1 MSGTYGLRRAFLE
14 MAKEMPELLDTLF
27 RHPSTMI
34 VVGMG
39 AFLLFIGETVGT
51 AQELPTGIINS
62 SDRAAMERSG
72 LDGISD
78 PATATQN
85 GQATASPGRWF
96 IDDVARERAEFELK
110 QVTPKTRDTAHVETG
125 VSSDA
130 SWRGRAPR
138 PRSDEIDWRTNG
150 RTQWAWCSPIAAS
163 DQTIGCWAC

>member
-1 MSGTYGLRRAFLE
+1 MVGNAFRVEPQRKVVMLVC
-14 MAKEMPELLDTLF
+14 
-27 RHPSTMI
+27 HPRIM
-34 VVGMG
+34 VVICVG

-150 RTQWAWCSPIAAS
+150 RTRRAWCGPIAANG
-163 DQTIGCWAC
+163 QTIGWRLSST